1 MSLVR
6 HWRSWERAR
15 VEYAQVDRPA
25 LLIYGDHD
33 WSRADERESDR
44 RAIPGAGLRIIK
56 DAGHF
61 LSLDA
66 PEEVMQAV
74 VGFASHPKES

>member
-6 HWRSWERAR
+6 HWRSWERTR

-33 WSRADERESDR
+33 WSRANERESDR
-44 RAIPGAGLRIIK
+44 RAIPGAKLRIIK
-56 DAGHF
+56 
-61 LSLDA
+61 
-66 PEEVMQAV
+66 
-74 VGFASHPKES
+74 ES

>member
-33 WSRADERESDR
+33 WSRANERESDR
-44 RAIPGAGLRIIK
+44 RAIPGAKLRIIK
-56 DAGHF
+56 
-61 LSLDA
+61 
-66 PEEVMQAV
+66 
-74 VGFASHPKES
+74 ES